1 MIKLK
6 FTHFSGL
13 NFDISQLPRFH
24 ANEKQLIVPTALLF
38 RKIPKLSKMP
48 KTEGTWT
55 ILK

>member
-24 ANEKQLIVPTALLF
+24 ANIWQVIVPTALLF

>member
-1 MIKLK
+1 MIKLN
-6 FTHFSGL
+6 FTHFRSL

-24 ANEKQLIVPTALLF
+24 ARIRQVIVPTAFLF
-38 RKIPKLSKMP
+38 QKIPKLAKMP